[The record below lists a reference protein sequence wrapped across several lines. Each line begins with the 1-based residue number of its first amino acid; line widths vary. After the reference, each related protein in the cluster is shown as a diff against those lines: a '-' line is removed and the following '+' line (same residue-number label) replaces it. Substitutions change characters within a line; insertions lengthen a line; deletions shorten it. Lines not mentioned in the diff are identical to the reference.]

1 MFNVKENAFLCGGG
15 TDKRHKTNIYITR
28 RKKMLRKL
36 NDANVEMLFKAMLS
50 LENLEECYDFFE
62 DICTLDEIQS
72 IAKRLRA
79 AKMLKDGLVYN
90 EINEK
95 TGLSTATIS
104 RVNRSMKYG
113 NGGYDMVFGRIF
125 EDKK

>member
-1 MFNVKENAFLCGGG
+1 MNNDKNENIEFLYRSIICL
-15 TDKRHKTNIYITR
+15 DNIEDC
-28 RKKMLRKL
+28 K
-36 NDANVEMLFKAMLS
+36 S
-50 LENLEECYDFFE
+50 FFE

-79 AKMLKDGLVYN
+79 AKMLKDGMVYN

-113 NGGYDMVFGRIF
+113 NGGYEMVFERIF
-125 EDKK
+125 DEKKDH

>member
-1 MFNVKENAFLCGGG
+1 
-15 TDKRHKTNIYITR
+15 
-28 RKKMLRKL
+28 MLRKL

-50 LENLEECYDFFE
+50 LESLEECYDFFE
-62 DICTLDEIQS
+62 DICTVDEIQS

-79 AKMLKDGLVYN
+79 AKMLKDGMVYN

-113 NGGYDMVFGRIF
+113 NGGYEMVFDRI
-125 EDKK
+125 KKDEQ

>member
-1 MFNVKENAFLCGGG
+1 
-15 TDKRHKTNIYITR
+15 
-28 RKKMLRKL
+28 MLRKL
-36 NDANVEMLFKAMLS
+36 NDANVKMLLEAILS

-62 DICTLDEIQS
+62 DICTLDEVLS
-72 IAKRLRA
+72 IAKRLCA
-79 AKMLKDGLVYN
+79 AKMLKDGMVYN

-113 NGGYDMVFGRIF
+113 NGGYEMVFDRL
-125 EDKK
+125 EKKKDEENG

>member
-1 MFNVKENAFLCGGG
+1 
-15 TDKRHKTNIYITR
+15 
-28 RKKMLRKL
+28 
-36 NDANVEMLFKAMLS
+36 MLFKAMLS
-50 LENLEECYDFFE
+50 LESLEECYDLFE

-79 AKMLKDGLVYN
+79 AKMLKDGMVYN

-104 RVNRSMKYG
+104 RVNRCLEYG
-113 NGGYDMVFGRIF
+113 DGGYSMILDRLA
-125 EDKK
+125 KKGEKK

>member
-1 MFNVKENAFLCGGG
+1 
-15 TDKRHKTNIYITR
+15 
-28 RKKMLRKL
+28 MLRKL

-50 LENLEECYDFFE
+50 LESLEECYDFFE

-79 AKMLKDGLVYN
+79 AKMLKDGMVYN

-113 NGGYDMVFGRIF
+113 NGGYDMVFSRIF
-125 EDKK
+125 EDKKDN